1 MASSPLPP
9 LAATIT
15 GLCSTTTASL
25 SSFLPNKPHTPSL
38 PRNPN
43 QCLTGR
49 VRCKATN
56 GGDDHLEQGLSRL
69 DRRNM
74 LIGLGAGG
82 LYGATG
88 LENNPFAFA
97 APVSAPDFTQCG
109 PADKP
114 DGSTID
120 CCPPNT
126 TTIIDFKLPDKGPLR
141 TRLAAQDVAKDPVYL
156 AKYKKAIELMRALP
170 DDDPRSFAQQ
180 AMVHC
185 SYCDGGYPQVGY
197 SDLEI
202 QVHFCWLFYPFHR
215 WYLYFFEKIMGEL
228 IGDPTFALPFW
239 NWDAPA
245 GMYIPKIFTDT
256 TSSLYDQYR
265 NAAHQPPKL
274 LDLNYGGTDDDVDDP
289 TRIKENL
296 TTMYQQMVSK
306 ATSHRLFYGEPYSAG
321 DDANP
326 GAGNIES
333 IPHNNIHLWTG
344 DTTQTNGEDMGA
356 FYSAGRDPL
365 FYAHHSNV
373 DRMWSIYKSKLGGTD
388 IEKKDW
394 LDTEFLFY
402 DEKKNLVRVK
412 VRDSLDTTKLG
423 YVYDDKVEIPWLTYK
438 PTARKSSNKRKA
450 KVSSADLT
458 TNFPATLTDTISV
471 EVARTSTTKRTSA
484 QKKAQDEV
492 LVISGIKY
500 AGNETVKFDV
510 YVNDDAESLA
520 GKDKSEFAGSFIH
533 VPHKGKKDI
542 TTTLRLSITKLLEEL
557 DAETDSSVVVTLV
570 PKVGTITIGGFS
582 TELINTT

>member
-1 MASSPLPP
+1 MAFSPSPP
-9 LAATIT
+9 LAATII
-15 GLCSTTTASL
+15 GLRSTTTTSL
-25 SSFLPNKPHTPSL
+25 SSFPK
-38 PRNPN
+38 

-97 APVSAPDFTQCG
+97 APVSAPNFTQCG

-120 CCPPNT
+120 CCPPT
-126 TTIIDFKLPDKGPLR
+126 VTTIIDFKLPDKGPLR

-156 AKYKKAIELMRALP
+156 AKYKKAIALMRALP

-180 AMVHC
+180 AKVHC
-185 SYCDGGYPQVGY
+185 SYCDGGYPQVEY

-245 GMYIPKIFTDT
+245 GMYIPEIFTDT

-274 LDLNYGGTDDDVDDP
+274 LDLNYGGTDDDVDDT

-388 IEKKDW
+388 IEKKDY
-394 LDTEFLFY
+394 LDAEFLFY

-423 YVYDDKVEIPWLTYK
+423 YVYDNKVEIPWLTYK

-450 KVSSADLT
+450 TVSSADLK

-471 EVARTSTTKRTSA
+471 EVARTSTTKRTST

-570 PKVGTITIGGFS
+570 PKVGTITVGGVS

>member
-1 MASSPLPP
+1 MASSPLSP

-15 GLCSTTTASL
+15 GLGSTTTTSL

-38 PRNPN
+38 PRNPK

-56 GGDDHLEQGLSRL
+56 GGDDHLEQGLSRF
-69 DRRNM
+69 DRRNV

-97 APVSAPDFTQCG
+97 APVSAPEFTKCG

-120 CCPPNT
+120 CCPPT
-126 TTIIDFKLPDKGPLR
+126 ATTIIDFKLPDNGPLR
-141 TRLAAQDVAKDPVYL
+141 TRLAAQNVAKDPVYL
-156 AKYKKAIELMRALP
+156 AKYKKAIALMRALP

-180 AMVHC
+180 AKVHC
-185 SYCDGGYPQVGY
+185 SYCDGGYPQVEY

-245 GMYIPKIFTDT
+245 GMYIPEIFTDT

-274 LDLNYGGTDDDVDDP
+274 LDLNYGGTDDDVDDT

-388 IEKKDW
+388 IEKKDY

-423 YVYDDKVEIPWLTYK
+423 YVYDNKVEIPWLTYK

-450 KVSSADLT
+450 TVSSADLT
-458 TNFPATLTDTISV
+458 TKFPATLTDTISV

-500 AGNETVKFDV
+500 AGNEAVKFDV

-520 GKDKSEFAGSFIH
+520 GKDKSEFAGSFIQ
-533 VPHKGKKDI
+533 VPHKGNKDI

-570 PKVGTITIGGFS
+570 PKVGTITIGGVS

>member
-9 LAATIT
+9 LAETIT
-15 GLCSTTTASL
+15 GLRSTTTTSL
-25 SSFLPNKPHTPSL
+25 PSFLPNKPHTPSL
-38 PRNPN
+38 PRNPK

-49 VRCKATN
+49 LRCKATN

-82 LYGATG
+82 LYVATG

-97 APVSAPDFTQCG
+97 APISAPDFTQCG

-120 CCPPNT
+120 CCPPTT
-126 TTIIDFKLPDKGPLR
+126 TTIIDFKLPNKGPLR

-156 AKYKKAIELMRALP
+156 AKYKKAIALMRALP

-185 SYCDGGYPQVGY
+185 SYCDGGYPQVGN

-215 WYLYFFEKIMGEL
+215 WYLYFFEKIMGEV

-245 GMYIPKIFTDT
+245 GMYIPEIFTDT

-344 DTTQTNGEDMGA
+344 DPTQTNGEDMGA

-458 TNFPATLTDTISV
+458 TNFPATLTETISV

-533 VPHKGKKDI
+533 VPHKGNKDI

-570 PKVGTITIGGFS
+570 PKVGKVTVGGFS
-582 TELINTT
+582 TALINTT

>member
-1 MASSPLPP
+1 MASSPLSP

-15 GLCSTTTASL
+15 GLRSTTPTSL
-25 SSFLPNKPHTPSL
+25 SSFLPNKPHTTSL
-38 PRNPN
+38 PRNPK

-56 GGDDHLEQGLSRL
+56 GGDDHLQQGLSRL

-82 LYGATG
+82 LYGSTG

-97 APVSAPDFTQCG
+97 APVSAPEFTKCG

-120 CCPPNT
+120 CCPPT
-126 TTIIDFKLPDKGPLR
+126 ATTIIDFKLPDKGPLR
-141 TRLAAQDVAKDPVYL
+141 TRLAAQNVAKDPVYL
-156 AKYKKAIELMRALP
+156 AKYKKAIALMRALP

-180 AMVHC
+180 AKVHC
-185 SYCDGGYPQVGY
+185 SYCDGGYPQVEY

-245 GMYIPKIFTDT
+245 GMYIPEIFTDT

-274 LDLNYGGTDDDVDDP
+274 LDLNYGGTDDDVDDA

-321 DDANP
+321 DDPNP

-388 IEKKDW
+388 IEKKDY
-394 LDTEFLFY
+394 LDAEFLFY

-423 YVYDDKVEIPWLTYK
+423 YVYDNKVEIPWLTYK

-450 KVSSADLT
+450 TVSSADLT
-458 TNFPATLTDTISV
+458 TNFPAPLTDTISV

-520 GKDKSEFAGSFIH
+520 GKDKSEFAGSFIQ

-570 PKVGTITIGGFS
+570 PKVGTITIGGVS

>member
-1 MASSPLPP
+1 MASSTLPP

-15 GLCSTTTASL
+15 GLRSTTTTSL
-25 SSFLPNKPHTPSL
+25 SSFLPNKPQTPSL
-38 PRNPN
+38 PRNPK
-43 QCLTGR
+43 QCLTGS

-120 CCPPNT
+120 CCPPTT
-126 TTIIDFKLPDKGPLR
+126 TTIIDFTLPDSGPLR

-202 QVHFCWLFYPFHR
+202 QVHYCWLFFPFHR

-228 IGDPTFALPFW
+228 IDDPTFALPFW

-245 GMYIPKIFTDT
+245 GMYIPEIFTDT

-274 LDLNYGGTDDDVDDP
+274 LDLNYGGTDDDVDDA
-289 TRIKENL
+289 TRITENL

-321 DDANP
+321 DDPNP

-333 IPHNNIHLWTG
+333 IPHNNIHFWTG
-344 DTTQTNGEDMGA
+344 DPTQTNGEDMGA

-373 DRMWSIYKSKLGGTD
+373 DRMWSIYKDLLGGTD
-388 IEKKDW
+388 IEKTDW
-394 LDTEFLFY
+394 LDAEFLFY

-423 YVYDDKVEIPWLTYK
+423 YVYEDVEIPWLTYT

-450 KVSSADLT
+450 TVSSANLT